1 MALIPPFFLDTVVA
15 LGTVNEQG
23 QTNWVGTGFL
33 YGKFISKEGENK
45 LYQVYL
51 VTNKHVMNNLKT
63 IVLRFNPQTNQA
75 ATDFEEHLFNPNGT
89 STWTGHTNPS
99 VDVAVLSIDTKVL
112 DERGL
117 KYSFF
122 CSDDHSLTIN
132 DMQTNGISEGDFLYV
147 LGFPMGIVA
156 EDRQHVILRQGVIAR
171 IRDLF
176 EKRSTDFIIDAL
188 VFPGNSGGPI
198 VLIPEMVSVHGTQAN
213 NKANLIGLIKS
224 YIPYQDIAISQQTN
238 KARVIFEENSG
249 LSIAEPVDYILETI
263 IEDQRIKKIT

>member
-15 LGTVNEQG
+15 IGTVNEQG
-23 QTNWVGTGFL
+23 QTAWVGTGFL
-33 YGKFISKEGENK
+33 YGKFESKEGENK
-45 LYQVYL
+45 QYRVYL
-51 VTNKHVMNNLKT
+51 VTNKHVLINLKT

-75 ATDFEEHLFNPNGT
+75 ATDFNELLSKPDGT
-89 STWTGHTNPS
+89 PTWTGHPNPN

-112 DERGL
+112 DQRGL
-117 KYSFF
+117 KYGFF
-122 CSDDHSLTIN
+122 HSDDNSLTIN

-147 LGFPMGIVA
+147 LGFPMGIVS

-176 EKRSTDFIIDAL
+176 EKRSKDFIVDAL

-198 VLIPEMVSVHGTQAN
+198 VLIPEIVSVQGTHAN

-224 YIPYQDIAISQQTN
+224 YIPYQDIAVSQQTN

-249 LSIAEPVDYILETI
+249 LSIAEPVDHILEAI
-263 IEDQRIKKIT
+263 IEDLRIKNVA